1 MNSNSGKIQL
11 TNSYLFLNTFD
22 SSLSESSFGFSRTGK
37 SNAREDQPRYTVL
50 IINDVQD
57 QLDLFSFYL
66 QRTGYK
72 TLTALDGKTGL
83 EMAEIYRPDL
93 IISDVSMPT
102 MDGIEMCRLIRDK
115 AELKTI
121 PILLVSA
128 VRYDSESVVEGLK
141 VGADDYLEVPCD
153 PMLLVAKVAQLTERK
168 KAQEK
173 LSESEERYR
182 SLVENARD
190 IIYCQD
196 LDGNYISVNKVFEQI
211 LGYTQEETLKLNQR
225 QIIAPE
231 YYEKAR
237 SMVARKLE
245 GEDITTYELEAV
257 RKDGRRVWLEVR
269 NWLVYENEMA
279 VAVQGVSRDITERK
293 HTENQLRRSEERYRL
308 MFESNPQP
316 MWVYDVETLAFLE
329 VNDASIHHYG
339 YSHGEF
345 LSMTI
350 KDISHPED
358 IPLLMDTLSRT
369 PDPHVAV
376 KIWRH
381 RKRDGAIIYV
391 ELRAHSFNFND
402 RPARL
407 IQATD
412 MTVRRALEG
421 QLHQAQKME
430 AIGQLAGGVAHDFNN
445 LLTAIIG
452 YSDLAHRIL
461 PSNNSARPYLQEIQ
475 KAGNRASA
483 LTCQLLAFSRKQ
495 ALQPVVLNL
504 NVVVS
509 EMKEM
514 LHRLIGESIE
524 LQTSLDARLGNV
536 RADYGQ
542 IEQVIMNLVVNARD
556 AMPRGGK
563 LTIQTQNIDLG
574 KEYIDEHITDE
585 PGFYV
590 MLTVSDTGVGMD
602 EETQKHIFE
611 PFFTTKAPGKGT
623 GLGLST
629 VYGIVKQSG
638 GDTRV
643 TSEPD
648 RGTTFKVYLPQVG
661 EQSQPL
667 SLPVEVEKD
676 LRGTETVLL
685 VEDEEIVRKLAR
697 EALETYGY
705 QVLEVTSAADALLLY
720 RQSYKSIDLLLTD
733 VVMPQRSV
741 LEFAESL
748 SKIHPQLKV
757 LYMSGYSDE
766 AISRH
771 GVLDEKTN
779 FIQKPFTPSALART
793 VREIL
798 DRN

>member
-22 SSLSESSFGFSRTGK
+22 SSLAESRPDFSRT
-37 SNAREDQPRYTVL
+37 SESDVREDQPRYTVL

-72 TLTALDGKTGL
+72 ILTALDGKTGL

-93 IISDVSMPT
+93 IISDVSMPIL
-102 MDGIEMCRLIRDK
+102 DGIEMSRLVRQK
-115 AELKTI
+115 AELKNI
-121 PILLVSA
+121 PILLVSG

-257 RKDGRRVWLEVR
+257 RKDGRRVWFEVS
-269 NWLVYENEMA
+269 NWLVHQNETPI
-279 VAVQGVSRDITERK
+279 AVQGISRDITERK
-293 HTENQLRRSEERYRL
+293 HAENQLRQSEERYRL

-316 MWVYDVETLAFLE
+316 MWVYDVETLTFLE
-329 VNDASIHHYG
+329 VNDAAILHYG
-339 YSHGEF
+339 YSREEF

-350 KDISHPED
+350 KDTSAPED
-358 IPLLMDTLSRT
+358 IPILMDTLSKSLN
-369 PDPHVAV
+369 PYLAV

-381 RKRDGAIIYV
+381 RKKDGTIIEV
-391 ELRAHSFNFND
+391 ELTAHSFNFNN

-421 QLHQAQKME
+421 QLHQSQKME

-461 PSNNSARPYLQEIQ
+461 PSNNSARPYLQEIK
-475 KAGNRASA
+475 KAGNRASV

-495 ALQPVVLNL
+495 ILQPVILNL

-563 LTIQTQNIDLG
+563 LTIQTKNVDIG
-574 KEYIDEHITDE
+574 GEYFDQHLTGE
-585 PGFYV
+585 PGYYV
-590 MLTVSDTGVGMD
+590 LLEVSDTGVGID
-602 EETQKHIFE
+602 AEIQKHIFE
-611 PFFTTKAPGKGT
+611 PFFTTKEPGKGT

-638 GDTRV
+638 GNTCIS
-643 TSEPD
+643 SEPG

-661 EQSQPL
+661 EQVQQF
-667 SLPVEVEKD
+667 SLPAEIEKD
-676 LRGTETVLL
+676 LLGTEMILL

-705 QVLEVTSAADALLLY
+705 QVLEAANAADALLLY
-720 RQSYKSIDLLLTD
+720 GQSYKSIDLLLTD
-733 VVMPQRSV
+733 VVMPQISA
-741 LEFAESL
+741 LELAQSL
-748 SKIHPQLKV
+748 LKIHPQLKV

-766 AISRH
+766 AISHH
-771 GVLDEKTN
+771 GVINEKSN
-779 FIQKPFTPSALART
+779 FIQKPFTPSALAQT

-798 DRN
+798 DT